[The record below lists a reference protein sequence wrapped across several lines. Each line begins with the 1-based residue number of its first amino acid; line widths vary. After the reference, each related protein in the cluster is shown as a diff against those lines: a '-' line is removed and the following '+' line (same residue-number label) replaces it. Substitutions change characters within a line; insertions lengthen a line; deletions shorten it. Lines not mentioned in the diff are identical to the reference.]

1 MVLGSPPCRRP
12 KLGFGSIGGALAAA
26 DGSTDGAVVAAGGS
40 TDGVVGVAVDGSI
53 GGDGY
58 AYLSVSEENSISL
71 KFLPQLW

>member
-1 MVLGSPPCRRP
+1 MP
-12 KLGFGSIGGALAAA
+12 GFGSIGGALAAG

-58 AYLSVSEENSISL
+58 SL
-71 KFLPQLW
+71 LPLRRLRCLRAGSAIGGGLRPLQAS